1 MWTHSW
7 QPVRMVLLGFLVAFV
22 TACGEAET
30 PPDGSADRAPAAS
43 AGTDGGDLSQD
54 ELENGI
60 GPIRQVTLDALD
72 PELAE
77 RGEGIFTTKCSACH
91 KMDERYVGPAL
102 GGVLDRRS
110 PAFVMNMI
118 LNPDEMVA
126 RHPEVK
132 AMLAQYYTP
141 MPNQQLTEDEAR
153 AVLEYLR
160 QAN

>member
-1 MWTHSW
+1 MQTRSW
-7 QPVRMVLLGFLVAFV
+7 QPVRMAILGFLVAFAA
-22 TACGEAET
+22 ACGESEA
-30 PPDGSADRAPAAS
+30 PPGGSADAERPTSARGAAS
-43 AGTDGGDLSQD
+43 GLTAD

-60 GPIRQVTLDALD
+60 GPIRQVELDALD
-72 PELAE
+72 PALVAE
-77 RGEGIFTTKCSACH
+77 GEQIFTTKCSACH

-110 PAFVMNMI
+110 PAFVMNMM

-141 MPNQQLTEDEAR
+141 MPDQQLTEPDAR